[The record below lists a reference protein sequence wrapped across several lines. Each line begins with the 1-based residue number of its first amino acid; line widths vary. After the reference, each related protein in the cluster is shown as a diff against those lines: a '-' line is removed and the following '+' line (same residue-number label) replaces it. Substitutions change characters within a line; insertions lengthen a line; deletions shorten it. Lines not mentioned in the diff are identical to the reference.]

1 MLGLLNST
9 ASVIRRSS
17 TTSGPEPTVTTSVVA
32 TTRTRVCAL
41 DAKELGPQYDPAVM
55 RCLLYFPYGT
65 DIRTSDRVTA
75 DGFTYEIEG
84 VDINAGAQRHHIEAN
99 AKRVD

>member
-1 MLGLLNST
+1 MLGLLNSDAT
-9 ASVIRRSS
+9 IVRRTF
-17 TTSGPEPTVTTSVVA
+17 TTSGPEPTPTTAVVA
-32 TTRTRVCAL
+32 TVRTRVCAL

-65 DIRTSDRVTA
+65 DIRTSDRVTV
-75 DGFTYEIEG
+75 DSLTYEIEG
-84 VDINAGAQRHHIEAN
+84 VDFDAGAERHHVEAN